1 MPTNS
6 AGSSRRSSSSSK
18 RLSQLSIRGVAKR
31 FGDTRAVDDVS
42 LEIASGEF
50 VTLLGDSGCGKTTLL
65 RIVAGFAAPDAG
77 SVWRD
82 GEDVT
87 HVAPLARRMGFV
99 FQSYALFPTKNVAE
113 NIGFALKI
121 AHVDGAQ
128 IRQRVT
134 ELARMMEIDRLLD
147 RYPHELSGGQQQRV
161 ALARA
166 LAINPSILLLD
177 EPLSA
182 LDARI
187 RAKLRE
193 EIRAIVD
200 RLGVTAIYVTHDQ
213 EEALALS
220 DRVAVMRAGRIEQIG
235 SPAEIYHRPASR
247 FVAEFVG
254 TANLVD
260 GHVCDGGIE
269 SGGQV
274 WPARLPEGA
283 RAGHR
288 ATAVYRPEH
297 LALAAHEEA
306 DFHGQVES
314 VTFLGATVRLRVGLG
329 TGLGSGLGV
338 QRSLIVDCPSS
349 AASHAM
355 SSRISLRVD
364 RDHATALLAQ

>member
-1 MPTNS
+1 
-6 AGSSRRSSSSSK
+6 
-18 RLSQLSIRGVAKR
+18 LSQLSIRGVAKR

-42 LEIASGEF
+42 LDIASGEF

-77 SVWRD
+77 GVWRD

-87 HVAPLARRMGFV
+87 HLAPLARRMGFV
-99 FQSYALFPTKNVAE
+99 FQSYALFPTKTVAE

-121 AHVDGAQ
+121 ARQGSSE
-128 IRQRVT
+128 IRSRVA
-134 ELARMMEIDRLLD
+134 ELGRMMEIDRLLD
-147 RYPHELSGGQQQRV
+147 RFPHELSGGQQQRV

-166 LAINPSILLLD
+166 MAINPGILLLD

-235 SPAEIYHRPASR
+235 SPSDIYHRPASR

-254 TANLVD
+254 TSNLVD
-260 GHVCDGGIE
+260 GHVCDGGVASAGRI
-269 SGGQV
+269 
-274 WPARLPEGA
+274 WPARLPDGA
-283 RAGHR
+283 RTGLR
-288 ATAVYRPEH
+288 ATAIYRPEH
-297 LALAAHEEA
+297 LVPAAPEDA
-306 DFHGQVES
+306 DFLGHVEA

-329 TGLGSGLGV
+329 SQGSLV
-338 QRSLIVDCPSS
+338 VDTPSGS
-349 AASHAM
+349 TDFAVA
-355 SSRISLRVD
+355 SRIALRVD
-364 RDHATALLAQ
+364 RARATALLDSASA